1 VREAHASGRTLAEV
15 LRERTDVDGAALL
28 AGARP
33 DVGEA
38 AAQVDAVL
46 AGHEQARYDV
56 GRDR

>member
-1 VREAHASGRTLAEV
+1 V

-28 AGARP
+28 AAAAP

-46 AGHEQARYDV
+46 DQHDRAVE
-56 GRDR
+56 RDR